1 LVASHEKSRLA
12 PASCSSLHHA
22 AATLTSTPAT
32 ASPTDALDSPL
43 VSPGVRETVDILA
56 LQSTKYGGGGSVAV
70 ASPMAQ
76 PNAEPVE
83 EYEYVHTRTALPLAS
98 KTLDS

>member
-1 LVASHEKSRLA
+1 VI
-12 PASCSSLHHA
+12 
-22 AATLTSTPAT
+22 
-32 ASPTDALDSPL
+32 
-43 VSPGVRETVDILA
+43 ETVDILA

>member
-1 LVASHEKSRLA
+1 VI
-12 PASCSSLHHA
+12 
-22 AATLTSTPAT
+22 
-32 ASPTDALDSPL
+32 
-43 VSPGVRETVDILA
+43 ETVDILA

-76 PNAEPVE
+76 PNTEPVE
-83 EYEYVHTRTALPLAS
+83 EYEYVHTRTPLPFGF